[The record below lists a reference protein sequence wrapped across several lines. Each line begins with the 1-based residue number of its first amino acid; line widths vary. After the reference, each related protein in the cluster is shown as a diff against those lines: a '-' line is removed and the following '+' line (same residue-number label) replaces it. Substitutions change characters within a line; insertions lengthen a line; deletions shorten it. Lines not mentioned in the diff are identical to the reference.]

1 MECGVAFNVANSRQ
15 FEIACEATAQY
26 GLGYK
31 PPTNQQL
38 GDPLLQEC
46 VKEKIEDIG
55 RDNVVQVVTDNGA
68 NYKAAGKI
76 LMDRIPT
83 LFWSPCAAHCLDLM
97 LEEIENLKEFKKPIA
112 RAKRVTNFIYRHGR
126 LLSAMRAQT
135 GGTDLVRTA
144 KTRFATSF
152 LTLKSLY
159 KNKDALKSLFVSEAW
174 TGNNLCTT
182 AASQQ
187 NSVEDCLRASVPLL
201 IVLRAV
207 DGDEKP
213 AMPEVWALMNHAK
226 ERIKQ
231 SFNIPT
237 KDGLLKKIMEIIE
250 RRWVKQM
257 DHPLYGAALYL
268 NPGKNFPLI
277 KANDDVTVGQLRG
290 CFIEVLGRMIPDVE
304 TQMKINRQ
312 AIEYEEQREE
322 AFSNKMAKE
331 SYDKMNPHAYKEKNR
346 LLHKRLND
354 IVFVSYNRK
363 MRTRFHL
370 GVRRR
375 AKYDPLVIEEFD
387 WDNEWADSL
396 HVPVS
401 VVTFLEELMLLF
413 KIIDAQKCSCCC
425 CFFEDGEEEDEVE
438 DPHDDAEV
446 SECEEADNVPATNQ
460 DDAADLD
467 EFDDG
472 F

>member
-1 MECGVAFNVANSRQ
+1 MECGVAFNAANSRQ
-15 FEIACEATAQY
+15 FEIACEAMTQY
-26 GLGYK
+26 GSAPRERFTESVDASSEVHSATMLA
-31 PPTNQQL
+31 
-38 GDPLLQEC
+38 DLLQ
-46 VKEKIEDIG
+46 EKIEDIG

-97 LEEIENLKEFKKPIA
+97 LEEIGNLKAFKKPIA

-159 KNKDALKSLFVSEAW
+159 KNKDALKSLFQ
-174 TGNNLCTT
+174 
-182 AASQQ
+182 SQQ
-187 NSVEDCLRASVPLL
+187 VQDIVLSLEFWNSREDCLRASAPLL

-257 DHPLYGAALYL
+257 DHPFAW
-268 NPGKNFPLI
+268 KN
-277 KANDDVTVGQLRG
+277 DT
-290 CFIEVLGRMIPDVE
+290 DVE
-304 TQMKINRQ
+304 TQMKINRR
-312 AIEYEEQREE
+312 AIEYEEQRGE

-331 SYDKMNPHAYKEKNR
+331 SYDKMNPRRN
-346 LLHKRLND
+346 LP
-354 IVFVSYNRK
+354 
-363 MRTRFHL
+363 
-370 GVRRR
+370 RR
-375 AKYDPLVIEEFD
+375 A
-387 WDNEWADSL
+387 AA
-396 HVPVS
+396 
-401 VVTFLEELMLLF
+401 LF
-413 KIIDAQKCSCCC
+413 KIIDALEMFLLLLLSLKMAKRKTKLKTHMMMRI
-425 CFFEDGEEEDEVE
+425 CFKGM
-438 DPHDDAEV
+438 DATWEK
-446 SECEEADNVPATNQ
+446 S
-460 DDAADLD
+460 
-467 EFDDG
+467 F
-472 F
+472 